1 MKKILLKINL
11 LALLTLVFS
20 CTKSDDNS
28 SNVDSIIG
36 KWEYSTQFENDIQF
50 TQNDCQPSTIQF
62 TSNGNRTDKYYDQNL
77 ANECVLVDNVNL
89 TWSKINVNTYQFNQ
103 NGDIYTENVTF
114 ENGNNKLILENSDD
128 DGNGNIVIYK
138 FVYNRIN

>member
-1 MKKILLKINL
+1 MKKIILKIKL
-11 LALLTLVFS
+11 LTLLTLVIS
-20 CTKSDDNS
+20 CTKSDDSS

-50 TQNDCQPSTIQF
+50 TQNDCKPSTIVF

-89 TWSKINVNTYQFNQ
+89 TWTKINDKIYQFNQ
-103 NGDIYTENVTF
+103 NGDIYTGNVKF
-114 ENGNNKLILENSDD
+114 ENENNKLILESSDD
-128 DGNGNIVIYK
+128 DGIGNVIIYK